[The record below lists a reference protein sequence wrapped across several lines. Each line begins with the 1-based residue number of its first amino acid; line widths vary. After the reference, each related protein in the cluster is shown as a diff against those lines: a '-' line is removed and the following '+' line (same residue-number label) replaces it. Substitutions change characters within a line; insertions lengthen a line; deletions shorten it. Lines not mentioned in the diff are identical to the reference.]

1 MDSFIGSVSVIT
13 CILVA
18 LVTLLIGW
26 QIYSS
31 IEMEKRTHK
40 IAEKVFNEKSEE
52 LRQAMYTIMCVNY
65 NALFLTAMKT
75 GRFYDAL
82 IYNDCKINCAIFS
95 KNEEFAGDTIKGALT
110 IVENMDKLDSH
121 TIEYLEGHVKRLSKV
136 MSTYPNLVDSYV
148 YLLSTFEN
156 THQCHVAN
164 RCTSQ

>member
-40 IAEKVFNEKSEE
+40 IAEKVFNKKSED
-52 LRQAMYTIMCVNY
+52 LRRTMYANMCVNY

-75 GRFYDAL
+75 GRFLRCVDL
-82 IYNDCKINCAIFS
+82 Q
-95 KNEEFAGDTIKGALT
+95 
-110 IVENMDKLDSH
+110 
-121 TIEYLEGHVKRLSKV
+121 RLQ
-136 MSTYPNLVDSYV
+136 NQLR
-148 YLLSTFEN
+148 N
-156 THQCHVAN
+156 IQ
-164 RCTSQ
+164 

>member
-40 IAEKVFNEKSEE
+40 IAGKVFNKKSKE
-52 LRQAMYTIMCVNY
+52 LRQTMYTIMCVNY

-95 KNEEFAGDTIKGALT
+95 KNEKFAKDTIDGALT

-136 MSTYPNLVDSYV
+136 MSTYPNLTASYV
-148 YLLSTFEN
+148 SLLSAFEN
-156 THQCHVAN
+156 THQYHIAN